1 MTDNIVPV
9 IKRGRG
15 RPPISEAEK
24 KERRRLYENKYQNN
38 RYKIDPEY
46 KEKKKQRAL
55 TKYRN
60 TIKIQV
66 LEKDTEKNP
75 NE

>member
-1 MTDNIVPV
+1 MIDNIEP

-24 KERRRLYENKYQNN
+24 KQRRRLYENKYQNN
-38 RYKIDPEY
+38 RYKTDPEY

-55 TKYRN
+55 MKYRN
-60 TIKIQV
+60 TIKTQV
-66 LEKDTEKNP
+66 PEKDTEKKS
-75 NE
+75 